1 MLLRPLV
8 FFGWLE
14 RLVIRQSLLFASFST
29 IRMSYILLI
38 FLIFPNEIIF
48 SLQHLVQSG
57 VLNHM
62 NERGLPDTKICPLN
76 LGSKERR
83 LKNADLFMTYVI
95 VGAGFVI
102 SLTVF
107 LIEYAYNRWHSV
119 KANKKKVKVKRLFD
133 RVLPIKPIKKDDAD
147 FLHNNNNFAQYNTKN
162 DRELLPPPPYHVL
175 FRPPFAYSPNG
186 KKKLINGREY
196 WVVESNSGDTTLV
209 PVRQPSAL
217 LFHYTN

>member
-1 MLLRPLV
+1 
-8 FFGWLE
+8 
-14 RLVIRQSLLFASFST
+14 
-29 IRMSYILLI
+29 
-38 FLIFPNEIIF
+38 
-48 SLQHLVQSG
+48 
-57 VLNHM
+57 M

-107 LIEYAYNRWHSV
+107 LIEYVYCKWHSI
-119 KANKKKVKVKRLFD
+119 KAGKRKKKLTRLFD
-133 RVLPIKPIKKDDAD
+133 KVRPTKRFSDDD
-147 FLHNNNNFAQYNTKN
+147 FHKNNNNNFAHNER
-162 DRELLPPPPYHVL
+162 DLLPPPPYHAL
-175 FRPPFAYSPNG
+175 FQPPFPYSPNG
-186 KKKLINGREY
+186 KKKYINGREY
-196 WVVESNSGDTTLV
+196 WVIESKAGDITLI